1 NPDTCNV
8 FALYSLL
15 ANAPQ
20 IEEMRKKYEGVN
32 YGYGHAK
39 QALFELII
47 AQYSDQRER
56 YFELMEDKSA
66 IDELL
71 KQGAE
76 KARKV
81 ARPVL
86 NKVREKLGFN

>member
-1 NPDTCNV
+1 
-8 FALYSLL
+8 
-15 ANAPQ
+15 
-20 IEEMRKKYEGVN
+20 MRYV
-32 YGYGHAK
+32 
-39 QALFELII
+39 
-47 AQYSDQRER
+47 
-56 YFELMEDKSA
+56 ELMEDKSA

-86 NKVREKLGFN
+86 QKVRAKLGFGV